1 MVWLVTVRGMDLG
14 LAPLFSFLGEWA
26 GDIVADE
33 DVEEQ
38 SKDSSA
44 QATFLKNKI
53 KVKLMQCLEV
63 ALLVLISSHDFERQK
78 VQLL

>member
-1 MVWLVTVRGMDLG
+1 M
-14 LAPLFSFLGEWA
+14 
-26 GDIVADE
+26 ADE

-53 KVKLMQCLEV
+53 KVKLLQCLEV
-63 ALLVLISSHDFERQK
+63 ALLVLISSHDFELHK
-78 VQLL
+78 VHVL

>member
-1 MVWLVTVRGMDLG
+1 M
-14 LAPLFSFLGEWA
+14 
-26 GDIVADE
+26 ADE
-33 DVEEQ
+33 EVEEQ

-63 ALLVLISSHDFERQK
+63 ALLVFISSHDFELQK